1 MATPH
6 IAAEKGDFAET
17 VLLPGDPL
25 RAKFVAE
32 NYLEDVRCV
41 NEVRNMFGFTGT
53 YKGTPVSVMGGGMGI
68 PSTSIYVT
76 ELFQSFDVKNVVRV
90 GSCGSIHP
98 NVNVGALIASLG
110 ASTDSNVNRLRFLG
124 HDYAAIADYGLLR
137 NWVSEAEAK
146 GSDVT
151 VANIFSTDTFY
162 HLDNEIYEVASRL
175 QIVAVEMEAAAIYRI
190 AAEQGGHAL
199 CVLTVSDHILK
210 GEAMSAEDREKS
222 LTTKRSRSRSSSR
235 STKLAE

>member
-32 NYLEDVRCV
+32 TYLDNVKCV
-41 NEVRNMFGFTGT
+41 NEVRNMLGFTGT
-53 YKGTPVSVMGGGMGI
+53 YKGKDVSVMGGGMGI

-76 ELFQSFDVKNVVRV
+76 ELFQDFDVKNVIRV
-90 GSCGSIHP
+90 GSCGSIHQD
-98 NVNVGALIASLG
+98 VNVGDLIAAIG
-110 ASTDSNVNRLRFLG
+110 ASTDSSVNRSRFMG
-124 HDYAAIADYGLLR
+124 HDYSAVADYGLLR
-137 NWVSEAEAK
+137 RWVEMAESRDA
-146 GSDVT
+146 DVS
-151 VANIFSTDTFY
+151 VSNIFSTDTFY
-162 HLDNEIYEVASRL
+162 HLSDEIYEVAARL
-175 QIVAVEMEAAAIYRI
+175 QIVAVEMEAAGIYRI

-210 GEAMSAEDREKS
+210 GEKMSSEARERS
-222 LTTKRSRSRSSSR
+222 LGEMMEITLDS
-235 STKLAE
+235 L